1 VVLSSSGPPCAAA
14 AATSGD
20 EARHLPS
27 QLPPPPLPPPPPRI
41 SELPWVV
48 ALLPRWASE
57 VAPFPLSDEGLK
69 PLLLLRR

>member
-1 VVLSSSGPPCAAA
+1 MLSSSGLPCAAA

-20 EARHLPS
+20 VARHLPS
-27 QLPPPPLPPPPPRI
+27 QLPLPLPPPPPRI
-41 SELPWVV
+41 SELPWVA